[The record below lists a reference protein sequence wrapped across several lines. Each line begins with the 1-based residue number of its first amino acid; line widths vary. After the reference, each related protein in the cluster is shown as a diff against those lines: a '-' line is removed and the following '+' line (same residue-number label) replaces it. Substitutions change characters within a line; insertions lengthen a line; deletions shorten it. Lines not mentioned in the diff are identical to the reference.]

1 MATVWQPIV
10 ADRPAVAGRGRQ
22 LVEVGDIVEC
32 HVMVRDCDECAVSS
46 TDDKRHALPGVFHE
60 GVCDRSRPGA
70 GQVPIE
76 DV

>member
-32 HVMVRDCDECAVSS
+32 RVMVRDCDESAVSS
-46 TDDKRHALPGVFHE
+46 IDDQRRALPGIFHA
-60 GVCDRSRPGA
+60 GVSSPGV
-70 GQVPIE
+70 GMVPIGE
-76 DV
+76 E

>member
-1 MATVWQPIV
+1 
-10 ADRPAVAGRGRQ
+10 
-22 LVEVGDIVEC
+22 
-32 HVMVRDCDECAVSS
+32 VMVRDCDECAVSS
-46 TDDKRHALPGVFHE
+46 TDDKRHAVPGVFHE